1 MRMPTAGL
9 PPSRVLRFG
18 EPRRSSR
25 DSGASGVGKAC
36 TRPIAVVRS
45 FRSVCVPFVLLAATA
60 CGSQPAQVS
69 SSVFTPAHRTT
80 GEAARAFF
88 GVRATAVQPIPFPHK
103 THIAKKAVC
112 ADCHESA
119 EKGPIA
125 GIPSVKTCMICHS
138 QIATDKPLI
147 KEVTGYSE
155 KGIEIP
161 WQRVYGFTR
170 EAHVRFNHAPHIRAS
185 VDCATCHGDVANQT
199 VAERVV
205 DHSMGFCVNC
215 HKNKN
220 ASNDCLTCH
229 Y

>member
-1 MRMPTAGL
+1 MRWL
-9 PPSRVLRFG
+9 VVLCAL
-18 EPRRSSR
+18 
-25 DSGASGVGKAC
+25 GAAS
-36 TRPIAVVRS
+36 
-45 FRSVCVPFVLLAATA
+45 
-60 CGSQPAQVS
+60 CGSQPAQLS

-80 GEAARAFF
+80 GEAARDFF
-88 GVRATAVQPIPFPHK
+88 AIRPAAVQPIPFPHK
-103 THIAKKAVC
+103 THIEKKAVC

-119 EKGPIA
+119 DKGPIA

-147 KEVTGYSE
+147 KQVTGYAD

-170 EAHVRFNHAPHIRAS
+170 EAHVRFNHAPHIRAN
-185 VDCATCHGDVANQT
+185 VDCKTCHGDLAGMT
-199 VAERVV
+199 VAERAV
-205 DHSMGFCVNC
+205 DHNMGFCVNC
-215 HKNKN
+215 HKAKQ

>member
-1 MRMPTAGL
+1 MRSTRAKGL
-9 PPSRVLRFG
+9 GLR
-18 EPRRSSR
+18 
-25 DSGASGVGKAC
+25 A
-36 TRPIAVVRS
+36 RPKLFALG
-45 FRSVCVPFVLLAATA
+45 FQLLALVSFLAAGA
-60 CGSQPAQVS
+60 CSSPPPAELS

-80 GEAARAFF
+80 GEAARDFF
-88 GVRATAVQPIPFPHK
+88 AIRPTAVQPIPFPHK
-103 THIAKKAVC
+103 THLEKKAVC

-147 KEVTGYSE
+147 KQVTGYSE

-185 VDCATCHGDVANQT
+185 VDCSTCHGDLAKQT

-215 HKNKN
+215 HRQKS

-229 Y
+229 F

>member
-1 MRMPTAGL
+1 MRSSSKAQGAGL
-9 PPSRVLRFG
+9 
-18 EPRRSSR
+18 
-25 DSGASGVGKAC
+25 
-36 TRPIAVVRS
+36 
-45 FRSVCVPFVLLAATA
+45 LLALASLLTAA
-60 CGSQPAQVS
+60 CGSPPSAQVS
-69 SSVFTPAHRTT
+69 SSVFSPAHRTT
-80 GEAARAFF
+80 ADAARDFF
-88 GVRATAVQPIPFPHK
+88 AIRPAAVQPIPFPHK

-119 EKGPIA
+119 DKGPIA

-147 KEVTGYSE
+147 KQVTGYAD

-185 VDCATCHGDVANQT
+185 VDCKTCHGDLAAMT
-199 VAERVV
+199 VAERAVN
-205 DHSMGFCVNC
+205 HNMGFCVNC
-215 HKNKN
+215 HTTKH

>member
-1 MRMPTAGL
+1 MRLGLAGSKGPAL
-9 PPSRVLRFG
+9 LFLL
-18 EPRRSSR
+18 
-25 DSGASGVGKAC
+25 C
-36 TRPIAVVRS
+36 VVIS
-45 FRSVCVPFVLLAATA
+45 AA

-69 SSVFTPAHRTT
+69 STVFTPAHRSLA
-80 GEAARAFF
+80 EATRDFF
-88 GVRATAVQPIPFPHK
+88 AIRPTAEQPIPFPHK

-119 EKGPIA
+119 DKGPVA

-147 KEVTGYSE
+147 KQVTSYSE

-199 VAERVV
+199 VAERSVE
-205 DHSMGFCVNC
+205 HNMGFCVNC
-215 HKNKN
+215 HKQKN

-229 Y
+229 F